1 MRLPCRDEKVISAP
15 NKVSILHEYG
25 EILPQQIFAYSLEE
39 ILAEKYRAILQNQE
53 RLKERLW
60 IRSRVRDF
68 YDLWCILT
76 QFSQTIKRE
85 NFPEIFKEKCNI
97 KNIVFNSPE
106 QFFGD
111 QAYITKIQKD
121 WEEFLAV
128 LVSDLPDF
136 SSLLSQLERL
146 TEQLFYPEK
155 SLL

>member
-1 MRLPCRDEKVISAP
+1 
-15 NKVSILHEYG
+15 
-25 EILPQQIFAYSLEE
+25 
-39 ILAEKYRAILQNQE
+39 LQNQE
-53 RLKERLW
+53 HLKERQW

-76 QFSQTIKRE
+76 QFSQTLKRE

-97 KNIVFNSPE
+97 KNIVFNSTE
-106 QFFGD
+106 QFFNN

-121 WEEFLAV
+121 WDEFLAV

-136 SSLLSQLERL
+136 SSLILQLERL

-155 SLL
+155 